1 MKDVASR
8 LAERGIAL
16 TVEAST
22 LDYILAE
29 SYDPV
34 YGARPIRRLLEK
46 KVVTKLSRMLV
57 MEEIDVN
64 STVYMDAPNGSELV
78 YQIEKN
84 EGLVNAETGQK
95 ADELI

>member
-16 TVEAST
+16 TVEDST
-22 LDYILAE
+22 LDYILPE
-29 SYDPV
+29 SYDP
-34 YGARPIRRLLEK
+34 
-46 KVVTKLSRMLV
+46 
-57 MEEIDVN
+57 EEIDVN
-64 STVYMDAPNGSELV
+64 STVYIDAPNGSELV